1 MYAMN
6 QRAAVDF
13 YNQVGVQSNVAS
25 ASAHRLV
32 QMLMQGALDRIAMAK
47 GALRNHDITSK
58 GESISQSMA
67 IIDGLRN
74 SLDMDSGQEIAEN
87 LDALYVYMNRRLLE
101 ANIKNDIQMLD
112 EVSGLLTSIKEAWDS
127 IG

>member
-13 YNQVGVQSNVAS
+13 YNQVGVHSNVAS

-32 QMLMQGALDRIAMAK
+32 QMLMQGAIDRIAVAK
-47 GALRNHDITSK
+47 GALRNRDIVTK
-58 GESISQSMA
+58 GETISQVMA
-67 IIDGLRN
+67 IIEGLRN
-74 SLDMDSGQEIAEN
+74 SLNMEAGEEIAEN
-87 LDALYVYMNRRLLE
+87 LNALYNYMNRRLLE
-101 ANIKNDIQMLD
+101 ANSRNSLEMLD
-112 EVSGLLTSIKEAWDS
+112 EVSGLLGSIKGAWDS